1 MATSSRVAG
10 AGKAEAVAKP
20 WHSCRA
26 MSSSWQLRSPACGQR
41 CSRQREI
48 KILHSHPA
56 LVHAGVQGNE
66 FPKGRT
72 GTGPCHG
79 CCAVR
84 YTNTAGSGEQTVPAI
99 PKSVPGKGTGVHN
112 SIPRRGP
119 GETPGVQLLPGMSFV
134 GEENWGGSTKPQSSP
149 RPSPFPTSHSLP
161 KAHSG
166 LWTHSPTLS
175 VQTPW
180 LLQLAGR
187 KPALEAIGS

>member
-119 GETPGVQLLPGMSFV
+119 GETPGVQLLQRNELCGRGKLGREHKTPELTQAKPLSHFPLTAQ
-134 GEENWGGSTKPQSSP
+134 STQWALDSQSHA
-149 RPSPFPTSHSLP
+149 FCTDSLAATTCW
-161 KAHSG
+161 KK
-166 LWTHSPTLS
+166 TCT
-175 VQTPW
+175 
-180 LLQLAGR
+180 
-187 KPALEAIGS
+187 